1 MKHHDGAS
9 RKSLP
14 NCRKSWPT
22 EPNAAQMQARLML
35 LGAAIAIILLNGCAS
50 AGVQWDSDPWK
61 YNLNTGYP
69 AVGGPPWL
77 SR

>member
-1 MKHHDGAS
+1 
-9 RKSLP
+9 
-14 NCRKSWPT
+14 
-22 EPNAAQMQARLML
+22 MQARLML